1 MPLIYYFV
9 NNRRYSQTFTMA
21 TSPQQPFFG
30 GGHSIR
36 NLSTMAIF
44 WGADTPYGTSLQWPW
59 PPLYNGHFL
68 GGGHSIWNLSIQW
81 PWPPL
86 YNGHFLGA
94 DTPYGTSL
102 QWPLSSVPK
111 VAIVRGSTVYKRGT
125 FSVKNGTQLFRERLS
140 EKEHATMPKGIVG
153 GFEFTVLQRNLQEW
167 HERPWTYV
175 YNC

>member
-21 TSPQQPFFG
+21 TSPQQPFFW

-36 NLSTMAIF
+36 NLSTMAMATSLQWPFFGGRTLHTEPLYNGHGHLSTMAIF
-44 WGADTPYGTSLQWPW
+44 WGADTPYGTS
-59 PPLYNGHFL
+59 
-68 GGGHSIWNLSIQW
+68 IIQW

-102 QWPLSSVPK
+102 QWPLSSVICLQLLK
-111 VAIVRGSTVYKRGT
+111 ERNNRRFGSYSCRNRLLTISHITFRDCCLHI
-125 FSVKNGTQLFRERLS
+125 FSVNLS
-140 EKEHATMPKGIVG
+140 QNSCIKG
-153 GFEFTVLQRNLQEW
+153 
-167 HERPWTYV
+167 
-175 YNC
+175 